1 VEVINVVEPK
11 NLGILVGGG
20 PAPGINSVISAAT
33 IEARNSGLEVVGI
46 YDGFAHLIEGDTDSV
61 RSLTI
66 SDVSQ
71 IHFQGGSVLRTSRA
85 NPTRNKEDVQTV
97 VATLRKLGVKYLVTI
112 GGDDTAFSAS
122 EVAKAAD
129 GEIRIAHVPKTIDN
143 DLPLPD
149 NMPTFGFETAR
160 HYGTALVRNLME
172 DSRTTNRWY
181 FIVSMGRSSGHLA
194 LGIGKAA
201 GATLAIIPEEFH
213 SKTITL
219 DQVCRVLEGA
229 ILKRRAMGR
238 ERGLAIIAEGIVE
251 KLVPEELSN
260 LPGVV
265 PSYDQHGHIRLE
277 EIPLEKIL
285 KRKVQERFKERGET
299 LNIVDRTIGYEL
311 RSASPIPYDVDY
323 TRTLGYGAVRA
334 LLEQTEKSV
343 SDCSGLVCLKEGRL
357 EIMPFAELIDP
368 ATQRTRIRRVDI
380 NSESYRVARKYMIRL
395 ERADL
400 ANHEMKLRLAAAAKM
415 EPDEF
420 ERQFGAVAGVAAT
433 S

>member
-1 VEVINVVEPK
+1 MK
-11 NLGILVGGG
+11 KLAILVGGG
-20 PAPGINSVISAAT
+20 PAPGINAVIAAAT
-33 IEARNSGLEVVGI
+33 IEARNRGLQVLGC
-46 YDGFAHLIEGDTDSV
+46 YHGFRWLVQGDTQHIVELD
-61 RSLTI
+61 I
-66 SDVSQ
+66 GDVSR
-71 IHFQGGSVLRTSRA
+71 IHFEGGSILLTSRT
-85 NPTRNKEDVQTV
+85 NPTRSPEGVRR
-97 VATLRKLGVKYLVTI
+97 VAETLQRLGVQFLLTL
-112 GGDDTAFSAS
+112 GGDDTAFAAAQI
-122 EVAKAAD
+122 AKALP
-129 GEIRIAHVPKTIDN
+129 GITVAHVPKTIDN

-160 HYGTALVRNLME
+160 HYGTAIVRNLIE

-201 GATLAIIPEEFH
+201 GATLAIIPEEFP

-219 DQVCRVLEGA
+219 DQVCGVLEGA
-229 ILKRRAMGR
+229 ILKRRVMGR

-311 RSASPIPYDVDY
+311 RSASPIPFDVDY

-334 LLEQTEKSV
+334 LLEGTEKDISRGG
-343 SDCSGLVCLKEGRL
+343 GLVCLKEGRL

-395 ERADL
+395 EKADL

>member
-1 VEVINVVEPK
+1 MAEPK

-33 IEARNSGLEVVGI
+33 IEARNSGLEVLGI
-46 YDGFAHLIEGDTDSV
+46 YDGFAHLMEGDTESV
-61 RSLTI
+61 RRLTI
-66 SDVSQ
+66 SEVSQ

-85 NPTRNKEDVQTV
+85 NPTRSGEGVQTV
-97 VATLRKLGVKYLVTI
+97 VASLRKLGVKYLVTI
-112 GGDDTAFSAS
+112 GGDDTVFSAS
-122 EVAKAAD
+122 EVAKAAH
-129 GEIRIAHVPKTIDN
+129 GRIRIAHVPKTIDN
-143 DLPLPD
+143 DLPLPG

-160 HYGTALVRNLME
+160 HYGTALVRNLIE

-194 LGIGKAA
+194 LGIAKAA

-219 DQVCRVLEGA
+219 DQVCRILEGA

-238 ERGLAIIAEGIVE
+238 ERGLAVIAEGIVE

-285 KRKVQERFKERGET
+285 KRKVQERFKKRGET

-311 RSASPIPYDVDY
+311 RSASPIPFDVDY

-334 LLEQTEKSV
+334 LLDGTARSISKG
-343 SDCSGLVCLKEGRL
+343 SGLVCLKEGRL

-395 ERADL
+395 EKEDL
-400 ANHEMKLRLAAAAKM
+400 ANREMKLRLAAEAKM
-415 EPDEF
+415 EVAEF
-420 ERQFGAVAGVAAT
+420 ERQFGAVAGLADT
-433 S
+433 